1 MADIDLIPRDYRTRI
16 WLQSRAKRTATVIVS
31 MLVIAAATFA
41 VFSYQLTRIE
51 RDITTLQKQQAITTQ
66 QREALT
72 QLNEKKTS
80 LDNQLKLLNGL
91 RGGASASTMFVTMDQ
106 ALTAGDIW
114 FQDWEFQRAGS
125 SVEKP
130 AEPASNG
137 YFIILPASSDKT
149 AETWKIET
157 HMKIRGQARDHST
170 LSRFVRRLFEQP
182 EIQDIRILNTS
193 LATNRE
199 FVNFNLI
206 VTVNSNGASS

>member
-41 VFSYQLTRIE
+41 VFSYQVTRIE
-51 RDITTLQKQQAITTQ
+51 RDITTLQKRQAITTQ

-80 LDNQLKLLNGL
+80 LDNQLKLLNSL

-106 ALTAGDIW
+106 ALNSGDIW

-125 SVEKP
+125 SVDKP

-157 HMKIRGQARDHST
+157 HMKIRGQARDHSS

-193 LATNRE
+193 LASNRQ
-199 FVNFNLI
+199 FVDFNLI

>member
-1 MADIDLIPRDYRTRI
+1 MTDIDLIPQDYRTRI
-16 WLQSRAKRTATVIVS
+16 WLQSRAKRTATVIVL

-41 VFSYQLTRIE
+41 VFSYQVARIE
-51 RDITTLQKQQAITTQ
+51 RDIATLQKQQAITTQ

-72 QLNEKKTS
+72 QLSEKKTS

-106 ALTAGDIW
+106 ALSAGDIW

-125 SVEKP
+125 SVEKL

-137 YFIILPASSDKT
+137 YFIILPASSDTT